1 MACEHETKDK
11 EYMLFKKYK
20 QTGDVKIRDEL
31 VEKYLY
37 IARILSKRFVN
48 RGIEYEDIFQ
58 VASLGIV
65 YAIERFDPDRGVV
78 FATFA
83 TPTVLGEIRRFF
95 RDKGNFI
102 KIPRSL
108 YEIFYK
114 AEKIKR
120 TLGHSA
126 PSNSELA
133 RILNLPEKDIE
144 TAYQL
149 GGKGFIKS
157 LEYEAFADG
166 KMNLSNV
173 IGEEDHRILMIE
185 DKEFIESSL
194 KKLKVNEL
202 ELIVKR
208 YYEGKTQTQ
217 IADEWNVSQMHVSRL
232 ERATLKKLRDLYFHN

>member
-1 MACEHETKDK
+1 MTFDKDK
-11 EYMLFKKYK
+11 EYSLFKEYK
-20 QTGDVKIRDEL
+20 NTHDPKIRDEL
-31 VEKYLY
+31 AEKYLY
-37 IARILSKRFVN
+37 IAKILSKKFIN
-48 RGIEYEDIFQ
+48 RGIDYDDIFQ
-58 VASLGIV
+58 VASLGIL

-83 TPTVLGEIRRFF
+83 TPTVLGEIRKYF

-102 KIPRSL
+102 KIPRPL
-108 YEIFYK
+108 YDIFYK

-120 TLGHSA
+120 SMDHSEPTNA
-126 PSNSELA
+126 ELS

-144 TAYQL
+144 LAYQL

-185 DKEFIESSL
+185 NKDFLDSALE
-194 KKLKVNEL
+194 KLKVNEL
-202 ELIVKR
+202 ELITKR
-208 YYEGKTQTQ
+208 YYEGKTQSE
-217 IADEWNVSQMHVSRL
+217 IAKQWGVSQMYVSRL
-232 ERATLKKLRDLYFHN
+232 ERATLKKLRDLYFR